1 MRISKDIK
9 AVFFDLDG
17 VLVEAKIIHYDALNE
32 ALPAEFQISWKE
44 HLSIYDGLKTN
55 QKLEMLNERKGLPRS
70 SFQQVWNKKQ
80 TITQEKLQTLKTSK
94 ELQKVFSFLTNEGIK
109 IAVCSNSIRAT
120 VVTVL
125 SKLGLIELVDLF
137 ISNEDVSNSKPHPE
151 MYWKAMVQFNLN
163 PSEVLIVEDSPH
175 GLKAASNSGAHVLRV
190 KTPADVTVENIT
202 SNIINPKKMG
212 EPKWV
217 DKKLNVVIP
226 MAGAGSRFAK
236 AGYTFP
242 KPLIEVG
249 GKPMI
254 QVVVDNLNIDAN
266 YIFIVQNSHR
276 EQYNLDTT
284 LKLIAPGCEIIG
296 IDGVTEG
303 AACTVLLAKQFINN
317 DSPLFFANSDQYVE
331 WNSSEFFYKMQE
343 TDADGGIPIFKST
356 HPKWSFARL
365 DEDHQVVEVQEKNP
379 ISDNATVGFY
389 YFKKGSDFV
398 RNAEEMIAANDRVNN
413 EFYLCPVYNYLIKN
427 SGVVRVSEIDE
438 MWGLGTPEDLDTY
451 LKIKHKR

>member
-1 MRISKDIK
+1 MTEIK
-9 AVFFDLDG
+9 GVLFDLDG
-17 VLVEAKIIHYDALNE
+17 VLVEAKTIHYDALNE
-32 ALPAEFQISWKE
+32 ALPEKFQISWRE

-55 QKLEMLNERKGLPRS
+55 QKLNMLHERKGMPTS
-70 SFQQVWNKKQ
+70 IFEEVWSKKQ
-80 TITQEKLQTLKTSK
+80 RLTQEKLKNLNESAELKRVFKSLKSK
-94 ELQKVFSFLTNEGIK
+94 GIK

-125 SKLGLIELVDLF
+125 SKLGIIELVDLF
-137 ISNEDVSNSKPHPE
+137 VSNEDVNNSKPHPE
-151 MYWKAMVQFNLN
+151 MYWKAMAQFNLN

-175 GLKAASNSGAHVLRV
+175 GLKAATNSGAHVLRV
-190 KTPADVTVENIT
+190 KNPSEVTEENIIL
-202 SNIINPKKMG
+202 NIQNPKKMN

-254 QVVVDNLNIDAN
+254 QVVVENLNIDAN

-284 LKLIAPGCEIIG
+284 LRLIAPGCEIIG

-303 AACTVLLAKQFINN
+303 AACTVLLAKHLINN
-317 DSPLFFANSDQYVE
+317 ANPLFFANSDQYVE
-331 WNSSEFFYKMQE
+331 WNSSEFFYRMQE
-343 TDADGGIPIFKST
+343 TDADGGIPVFKST

-365 DEDHQVVEVQEKNP
+365 DDNNHVVEVQEKNP

-389 YFKKGSDFV
+389 YFKQGSDFV
-398 RNAEEMIAANDRVNN
+398 MNAEQMISANDRVNN

-427 SGVVRVSEIDE
+427 GGVVRTSEIEE
-438 MWGLGTPEDLDTY
+438 MWGLGTPEDLDSY
-451 LKIKHKR
+451 LKLKHK

>member
-1 MRISKDIK
+1 MSEIK
-9 AVFFDLDG
+9 GVFFDLDG
-17 VLVEAKIIHYDALNE
+17 VLVEAKLIHYDALNE
-32 ALPAEFQISWKE
+32 SLPDEYKISWKD

-55 QKLEMLNERKGLPRS
+55 QKLDILHSREGLS
-70 SFQQVWNKKQ
+70 KKLFQEIWEKKQ
-80 TITQEKLQTLKTSK
+80 SITQEKLQKIERSKKLQNLFYTLKN
-94 ELQKVFSFLTNEGIK
+94 QGIK

-125 SKLGLIELVDLF
+125 SRLGIIELVDFF
-137 ISNEDVSNSKPHPE
+137 ISNEEVSNSKPHPE
-151 MYWKAMVQFNLN
+151 MYWMAMVQFNLN

-175 GLKAASNSGAHVLRV
+175 GLKAATNSGAHVLRV
-190 KTPADVTVENIT
+190 KNPLEVTID
-202 SNIINPKKMG
+202 NIIPNIKNPKKMS

-217 DKKLNVVIP
+217 DRKLNVVIP
-226 MAGAGSRFAK
+226 MAGAGSRFLK

-254 QVVVDNLNIDAN
+254 QVIVENLNIEAN
-266 YIFIVQNSHR
+266 YIFIVQNDHR
-276 EQYNLDTT
+276 EKYNLDTT
-284 LKLIAPGCEIIG
+284 LNLIAPGCKIIG
-296 IDGVTEG
+296 IDGITEG
-303 AACTVLLAKQFINN
+303 AACTVLLAKEFINN
-317 DSPLFFANSDQYVE
+317 ENPLFFANSDQFVE

-343 TDADGGIPIFKST
+343 TEADGGIPIFKST

-365 DEDHQVVEVQEKNP
+365 DDDNNVIEVQEKNP

-398 RNAEEMIAANDRVNN
+398 KNAEEMISYDDRVNN

-427 SGVVRVSEIDE
+427 GGIVRISEIEE

-451 LKIKHKR
+451 LKLKHKR

>member
-1 MRISKDIK
+1 MSSIRG
-9 AVFFDLDG
+9 VFFDLDG
-17 VLVEAKIIHYDALNE
+17 VLVEAKLIHYDALNE
-32 ALPAEFQISWKE
+32 ALPEGYEISWKD

-55 QKLEMLNERKGLPRS
+55 QKLEMLHERQGLS
-70 SFQQVWNKKQ
+70 KSVFQDVWNRKQ
-80 TITQEKLQTLKTSK
+80 DLTQEKLKNLAPSG
-94 ELQKVFSFLTNEGIK
+94 ELQRVFKSLKDQGIRV
-109 IAVCSNSIRAT
+109 AVCSNSIRAT

-125 SKLGLIELVDLF
+125 SKLGIIELVDLF
-137 ISNEDVSNSKPHPE
+137 VSNEDVSNSKPHPE

-175 GLKAASNSGAHVLRV
+175 GLKAATNSGAHVLRV
-190 KTPADVTVENIT
+190 KNPSEVTVENINA
-202 SNIINPKKMG
+202 NINNPKKID

-254 QVVVDNLNIDAN
+254 QVVVENLNIDAN

-284 LKLIAPGCEIIG
+284 LRLIAPGCKIIG

-303 AACTVLLAKQFINN
+303 AACTVLLAKEYINN
-317 DSPLFFANSDQYVE
+317 GNPLFFANSDQFVE
-331 WNSSEFFYKMQE
+331 WNSSEFFYRMQE

-365 DEDHQVVEVQEKNP
+365 DENNHVVEVQEKNP

-398 RNAEEMIAANDRVNN
+398 RNAEEMILANDRVNN
-413 EFYLCPVYNYLIKN
+413 EFYLCPVYNYVIKN
-427 SGVVRVSEIDE
+427 GGVVRISEIKE

-451 LKIKHKR
+451 LKLKHKV

>member
-1 MRISKDIK
+1 MNKIK
-9 AVFFDLDG
+9 GVFFDLDG
-17 VLVEAKIIHYDALNE
+17 VLVEAKMIHYDALNE
-32 ALPAEFQISWKE
+32 ALPEQYKISWKD

-55 QKLEMLNERKGLPRS
+55 QKLDMLHERKGMPKS
-70 SFQQVWNKKQ
+70 IFKSVWEKKQ
-80 TITQEKLQTLKTSK
+80 EITQLKLSGLKADSELQAVFKTLKDRGV
-94 ELQKVFSFLTNEGIK
+94 KV
-109 IAVCSNSIRAT
+109 AVCSNSIRAT

-125 SKLGLIELVDLF
+125 SKLGLIELVDF
-137 ISNEDVSNSKPHPE
+137 FVSNEDVSNSKPHPE

-163 PSEVLIVEDSPH
+163 PSEVMIVEDSPH

-190 KTPADVTVENIT
+190 KNPTEVTVENIIA
-202 SNIINPKKMG
+202 NIQNPKKMN

-254 QVVVDNLNIDAN
+254 QVVVENLNIDAN

-276 EQYNLDTT
+276 KQYNLDTT
-284 LKLIAPGCEIIG
+284 LRLIAPGCEIIG

-303 AACTVLLAKQFINN
+303 AACTVLLAKEFINN
-317 DSPLFFANSDQYVE
+317 ENPLFFANSDQFVE

-343 TDADGGIPIFKST
+343 TNADGGIPIFKST
-356 HPKWSFARL
+356 HPKWSFAKL
-365 DEDHQVVEVQEKNP
+365 DENNHVTEVQEKNP

-389 YFKKGSDFV
+389 YFKKGLDFV
-398 RNAEEMIAANDRVNN
+398 QNAEEMIGADDRVNN

-427 SGVVRVSEIDE
+427 GGVVRISEIEE

-451 LKIKHKR
+451 LKLKLKR

>member
-1 MRISKDIK
+1 MKPSEIK

-17 VLVEAKIIHYDALNE
+17 VLVEAKHIHYDALNK
-32 ALPAEFQISWKE
+32 ALPAEYEISWKD

-55 QKLEMLNERKGLPRS
+55 QKLEILHERKGLLKS
-70 SFQQVWNKKQ
+70 IFNDVWNKKQ
-80 TITQEKLQTLKTSK
+80 TLTQEKLKSLKPSEDLLSVFRTLK
-94 ELQKVFSFLTNEGIK
+94 NGGIR
-109 IAVCSNSIRAT
+109 IAVCSNSIRET

-125 SKLGLIELVDLF
+125 SKLGLIEMVDYLV
-137 ISNEDVSNSKPHPE
+137 SNEDVSNSKPHPE

-163 PSEVLIVEDSPH
+163 PSEVLIVEDSPY
-175 GLKAASNSGAHVLRV
+175 GLKAATNSGAHVLRV
-190 KTPADVTVENIT
+190 KNPSDVTVDKIT
-202 SNIINPKKMG
+202 SNIKNPKNMN

-217 DKKLNVVIP
+217 DEKLNVVIP
-226 MAGAGSRFAK
+226 MAGVGSRFIK

-254 QVVVDNLNIDAN
+254 QLVIENLNIEAN
-266 YIFIVQNSHR
+266 FIFIVQNSHR
-276 EQYNLDTT
+276 DKYNLDTT

-296 IDGVTEG
+296 INSVTEG
-303 AACTVLLAKQFINN
+303 AACTALLAKRFINN
-317 DSPLFFANSDQYVE
+317 DEPLFFANSDQYVE

-343 TDADGGIPIFKST
+343 TEADGGIPIFKST

-365 DEDHQVVEVQEKNP
+365 DDNQHVVEVQEKNP

-398 RNAEEMIAANDRVNN
+398 KNAEEMITANDRVNN

-427 SGVVRVSEIDE
+427 GGVVRISEIDE

-451 LKIKHKR
+451 LKLKHKR

>member
-1 MRISKDIK
+1 MNQIK
-9 AVFFDLDG
+9 GVFFDLDG
-17 VLVEAKIIHYDALNE
+17 VLVEAKLIHYDALNE
-32 ALPAEFQISWKE
+32 ALPDEYKISWKD

-55 QKLEMLNERKGLPRS
+55 QKLDMLHERKGLPKS
-70 SFQQVWNKKQ
+70 IFHEVWQKKQ
-80 TITQEKLQTLKTSK
+80 SITQEKLQSLEPSK
-94 ELQKVFSFLTNEGIK
+94 ELYNVFSFLKTEKIK

-137 ISNEDVSNSKPHPE
+137 VSNEDVGNSKPHPE
-151 MYWKAMVQFNLN
+151 MYWKTMIQFNLN

-175 GLKAASNSGAHVLRV
+175 GLKAATNSGAHVLRV
-190 KTPADVTVENIT
+190 KNPSEVTVENIT
-202 SNIINPKKMG
+202 SNLKNPKKMD

-254 QVVVDNLNIDAN
+254 QTVVENLNIDAN

-284 LKLIAPGCEIIG
+284 LRLIVPGCEIIG

-303 AACTVLLAKQFINN
+303 AASTVLLAKNYINN
-317 DSPLFFANSDQYVE
+317 DAPLFFANSDQYVE

-343 TDADGGIPIFKST
+343 TGADGGIPIFKST

-365 DEDHQVVEVQEKNP
+365 DVNHHVIEVQEKNP

-398 RNAEEMIAANDRVNN
+398 KNAEEMIAANDRVNN

-427 SGVVRVSEIDE
+427 GGVVRISEIQE

-451 LKIKHKR
+451 LKLKHKR

>member
-1 MRISKDIK
+1 MSTIK
-9 AVFFDLDG
+9 GVFFDLDG
-17 VLVEAKIIHYDALNE
+17 VLVEAKLIHYDALNE
-32 ALPAEFQISWKE
+32 ALPDEYKISWKD

-55 QKLEMLNERKGLPRS
+55 QKLDMLHERKGLPKS
-70 SFQQVWNKKQ
+70 MFEEVWNNKQ
-80 TITQEKLQTLKTSK
+80 SITQDRLKNLKSSKDLIEVFTTLKAK
-94 ELQKVFSFLTNEGIK
+94 GIK
-109 IAVCSNSIRAT
+109 VAVCSNSIRAT

-125 SKLGLIELVDLF
+125 SKLGLIELVDF
-137 ISNEDVSNSKPHPE
+137 FVSNEDVSNSKPHPE

-163 PSEVLIVEDSPH
+163 PSEVMIVEDSPH

-190 KTPADVTVENIT
+190 KNPEEVTVNNIF
-202 SNIINPKKMG
+202 SNLKNPKKMT

-254 QVVVDNLNIDAN
+254 QVVVENLNIDAN
-266 YIFIVQNSHR
+266 FIFIVQNSHR

-284 LKLIAPGCEIIG
+284 LRLIAPGCEIIG

-303 AACTVLLAKQFINN
+303 AACTVLLAKEFINN
-317 DSPLFFANSDQYVE
+317 QNPLFFANSDQFVE
-331 WNSSEFFYKMQE
+331 WNSSEFFYRMQE

-365 DEDHQVVEVQEKNP
+365 DENNHVVEVQEKNP

-389 YFKKGSDFV
+389 YFKKGADFV
-398 RNAEEMIAANDRVNN
+398 QNAEEMIMANDRVNN

-427 SGVVRVSEIDE
+427 GGVVRISEIDE
-438 MWGLGTPEDLDTY
+438 MWGLGTPEDLDSY
-451 LKIKHKR
+451 LKLKHNK